1 MFYDPS
7 LLVQSYVMLCSSCMQ
22 KKKEI
27 ETLKILLKRKGK
39 KDQTNAVFI
48 KRQKNNPGYL
58 PIDH

>member
-1 MFYDPS
+1 
-7 LLVQSYVMLCSSCMQ
+7 MLFVYAE
-22 KKKEI
+22 KKEI

-39 KDQTNAVFI
+39 KDQANAVFI

>member
-1 MFYDPS
+1 
-7 LLVQSYVMLCSSCMQ
+7 MLFVYAE
-22 KKKEI
+22 KKEI